1 MDEVTHD
8 IETQAA
14 AAITNI
20 GGDAVIEG
28 GVHAYATWEVV
39 ELRRVI
45 ARAQEGAAALE
56 LPPPTREAVSQ
67 ALDAAAREAAQTKPD
82 KHDVAEHLGNATRTL
97 KEAGALV
104 GAGTSVLESLRRAAG
119 LLGPVGAALIGA
131 V

>member
-1 MDEVTHD
+1 MDEVTYD

-104 GAGTSVLESLRRAAG
+104 GAGTSVLESPPREPG
-119 LLGPVGAALIGA
+119 PLGPAGAALIGA